1 MTTEIDW
8 KLVEETENAE
18 SAPISLKDAEMER
31 EYSFSFGRVFQTESG
46 AVGAE
51 VQVEGLEGG
60 VLWLSGKFGPSNGFN
75 SLVKAVGGSPD
86 SIEDSTAT
94 YVRVA
99 SDKSP
104 AGYAHSWRA

>member
-1 MTTEIDW
+1 MTTTIDW
-8 KLVEETENAE
+8 KLIEENENAE
-18 SAPISLKDAEMER
+18 SNPVNLKETDMER
-31 EYSFSFGRVFQTESG
+31 EYPVHIGRVFQTGSG

-51 VQVEGLEGG
+51 VRIDGLEGG

-75 SLVKAVGGSPD
+75 SLVKAVGGNPD
-86 SIEDSTAT
+86 DIEDSTVT